1 MNYESHVIPA
11 MEVGSRFPPCRYEM
25 HQNKMNYEEITQS
38 PMASRH
44 TLCVSRA
51 VSYNRGQRM
60 GEWVELKLLRAVA
73 KIVSVEEL
81 MRFSMTIRVP
91 VRSES
96 DLVSD

>member
-1 MNYESHVIPA
+1 
-11 MEVGSRFPPCRYEM
+11 
-25 HQNKMNYEEITQS
+25 
-38 PMASRH
+38 
-44 TLCVSRA
+44 
-51 VSYNRGQRM
+51 M